1 MKYPGGKGKCYQ
13 RLINMMPPH
22 QTYIESHLGSGAVL
36 RNKKPADRN
45 IGIDLDP
52 VVHEMW
58 ASTSVASD
66 FERVQADATEFLAN
80 FSYTGDELVYADPP
94 YVASTRR
101 RTKVYRF
108 DFSERDHRRLLM
120 VLRELPCKVMVS
132 GYECPLYNEILE
144 GWRKTHF
151 PAKTHTEVRQECVW
165 MNFPEPQQLH
175 DTRYLGNT
183 FRDRQTIARRQERLR
198 TKIGSMDPVERSDL
212 VRWMNETYG
221 QTMETV

>member
-58 ASTSVASD
+58 ASTSVAPD

-101 RTKVYRF
+101 RIKVYRF

-132 GYECPLYNEILE
+132 GYESPLYNEILE

-198 TKIGSMDPVERSDL
+198 TKIGSMDAVERSDL